1 MLDDH
6 DQAWLVRQLAATAE
20 LLGHAITPAAAAML
34 ANDLSAYPREVLAR
48 ALYRVRTEHG
58 GKLTPK
64 AIIDR
69 LDEALGRLAPN
80 EAWSLALK
88 ALDERETVVWP
99 KEAEEAWGAARP
111 VAAAGDMV
119 GARMAFLAA
128 YERLVRNARE
138 ARELP
143 QMIVSIGWDT
153 PGRER
158 AIEKALQL
166 GYITPQRAA
175 EVLVLCNASPPA
187 VNGLALLDG
196 KVEAAP
202 GASANTRARID
213 ALRDELAKRARKPSR
228 AMVAARAERMRLG
241 RLKRE
246 ADAAVTKAAG
256 GKA

>member
-34 ANDLSAYPREVLAR
+34 ANDLSAYPREALAR

-69 LDEALGRLAPN
+69 LDEAMGRLAPN

-99 KEAEEAWGAARP
+99 KEAEEAWVAASP

-119 GARMAFLAA
+119 GARMAFLSA

-143 QMIVSIGWDT
+143 QMRVSIGWDEEL
-153 PGRER
+153 RR
-158 AIEKALQL
+158 KAIDKALNL
-166 GYITPQRAA
+166 GHITPEQ
-175 EVLVLCNASPPA
+175 ASDAVPYLPPPA
-187 VNGLALLDG
+187 FSPLALIGG
-196 KVEAAP
+196 KVEVSSTAAP
-202 GASANTRARID
+202 EVRAKLMR
-213 ALRDELAKRARKPSR
+213 LRDEMAGRARKPS
-228 AMVAARAERMRLG
+228 AAVVMARAERMRMS
-241 RLKRE
+241 RLKRATE
-246 ADAAVTKAAG
+246 AAVVEAMKG
-256 GKA
+256 QP

>member
-34 ANDLSAYPREVLAR
+34 ANDLSAYPREALAR

-64 AIIDR
+64 AIMDR
-69 LDEALGRLAPN
+69 LDEAMGRLAPN

-88 ALDERETVVWP
+88 ASDERETVVWP
-99 KEAEEAWGAARP
+99 KEAEEAWVAASP

-119 GARMAFLAA
+119 GARMAFLSA

-143 QMIVSIGWDT
+143 QMRVSIGWDVPRRQT
-153 PGRER
+153 AIER
-158 AIEKALQL
+158 AMQL
-166 GYITPQRAA
+166 GYITPQGAGDM
-175 EVLVLCNASPPA
+175 LMLCDASPAA
-187 VNGLALLDG
+187 VNGLALLSG
-196 KVEAAP
+196 KVEP
-202 GASANTRARID
+202 GLGASPEVRDRLQK
-213 ALRDELAKRARKPSR
+213 LREELAQRARKPSHS
-228 AMVAARAERMRLG
+228 MVAARVERMRLG

-246 ADAAVTKAAG
+246 ADAAVRKATG
-256 GKA
+256 GEA

>member
-34 ANDLSAYPREVLAR
+34 ANDLSAYPREALAR

-69 LDEALGRLAPN
+69 LDEAMGRLAPN

-88 ALDERETVVWP
+88 ASDERETVVWP
-99 KEAEEAWGAARP
+99 KEAEEAWVAASP

-119 GARMAFLAA
+119 GARMAFLSA

-143 QMIVSIGWDT
+143 QMRVSIGWDVPRRRT
-153 PGRER
+153 AIER
-158 AIEKALQL
+158 AMQL
-166 GYITPQRAA
+166 GYITPQGAGDM
-175 EVLVLCNASPPA
+175 LMLCVSSSAS
-187 VNGLALLDG
+187 VNGLALLAG

-202 GASANTRARID
+202 GAAPDVRARIE

-228 AMVAARAERMRLG
+228 SMVAARSERMRLG

-246 ADAAVTKAAG
+246 TDAAVRKATG
-256 GKA
+256 GEA